1 MLSFNQMPR
10 RKIPLVNGEIY
21 HVFNR
26 GIDHRTTFS
35 STKEYQRALI
45 TILFY
50 QLQQIGYKITSFF
63 NLQKTS
69 QQQIISNLSQ
79 SPKNQVL
86 GYCLMSN
93 HFHLLLRQEID
104 NGISSHLKEFQN
116 SYTRYFN
123 LRHNRTGPL
132 FSTQFKAVRIETEN
146 QFLHV
151 SRYIHLNPYSSK
163 IIKSKNEIFTYPWS
177 SAHIYTDQKPTI
189 STNHYPF
196 LNETLLGSHFQTK
209 KHLRQFTL
217 DNTDHQRHLKQ
228 IQHLALE

>member
-1 MLSFNQMPR
+1 MPR
-10 RKIPLVNGEIY
+10 RKIPLINGEIY

-35 STKEYQRALI
+35 STREYQRALI

-50 QLQQIGYKITSFF
+50 QFQQQGYKIASFF

-69 QQQIISNLSQ
+69 QQQMLSCLSQ
-79 SPKNQVL
+79 SFRNQVL
-86 GYCLMSN
+86 AYCLMPN
-93 HFHLLLRQEID
+93 HFHLLLRQETE

-123 LRHNRTGPL
+123 IRHERQGPL

-163 IIKSKNEIFTYPWS
+163 IIKNKGEIFTYPWS
-177 SAHIYTDQKPTI
+177 SCHSY
-189 STNHYPF
+189 TNHKPSVHSPHYPI
-196 LNETLLGSHFQTK
+196 LNTEILDTHFKSAKNHQ
-209 KHLRQFTL
+209 QFIL
-217 DNTDHQRHLKQ
+217 DNADYQRHLKQ
-228 IQHLALE
+228 IQHLTLE